1 MEMIFVLSEK
11 KPPFIGLVY
20 KYEVEARMFKKDWV
34 EDYGNFEWAGRIE
47 KVGTVLKF
55 TVWALRTKFK
65 HTYEIDTFAKSGFD
79 FYIKECQ
86 EAKCVNYGHLIR
98 KNDSFEIVRTPA
110 KNKKWAIKLGS
121 FEFLQ
126 EQSL

>member
-20 KYEVEARMFKKDWV
+20 KYEVEARMFNKSWV
-34 EDYGNFEWAGRIE
+34 EEYENFEWTGKLE
-47 KVGTVLKF
+47 KVGTILKF

-65 HTYEIDTFAKSGFD
+65 HTYEIDTFTRSGLD

-86 EAKCVNYGHLIR
+86 EARCVNYGHLIR
-98 KNDSFEIVRTPA
+98 RNDCFEIVRTPA
-110 KNKKWAIKLGS
+110 KNKKWAIKLVS
-121 FEFLQ
+121 FCFVE
-126 EQSL
+126 EQTL